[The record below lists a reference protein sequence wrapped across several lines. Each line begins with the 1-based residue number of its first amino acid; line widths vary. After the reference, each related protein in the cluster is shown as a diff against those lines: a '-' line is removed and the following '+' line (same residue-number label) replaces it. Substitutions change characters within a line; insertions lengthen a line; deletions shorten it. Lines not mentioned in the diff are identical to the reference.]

1 MALSLPK
8 IVIVTINI
16 NITHHWSQ
24 SPSLTSLPQEETMIL
39 SENGL
44 WVVALLFIT
53 VFLSASTIRNTR
65 NLIIKISF
73 PDLSLSEQYYGF
85 NSATE
90 LQSFQM
96 DSKPHWRRLVFT
108 ILRRKQNSLMD
119 QSLAFCLFL
128 SGFRQFLFS
137 GSYRDHI
144 FNAILKYLR
153 FPYPSWLM
161 LGSLPF
167 HQVKS
172 WINSRCQK
180 QSNMI
185 KDSPSDPE
193 VRHLPCGILICARS
207 PKVVIKF
214 KFKDFEFNR
223 EKAPFPKVHTFRKK
237 AVLYI

>member
-90 LQSFQM
+90 LQSFQL
-96 DSKPHWRRLVFT
+96 DSKPHWHRLIFT

-128 SGFRQFLFS
+128 SGVRKFLFFWIIS
-137 GSYRDHI
+137 QPHFLCYFEVFALPTS
-144 FNAILKYLR
+144 FLANA
-153 FPYPSWLM
+153 WL
-161 LGSLPF
+161 LALPPGE
-167 HQVKS
+167 
-172 WINSRCQK
+172 I
-180 QSNMI
+180 M
-185 KDSPSDPE
+185 DSF
-193 VRHLPCGILICARS
+193 
-207 PKVVIKF
+207 KVS
-214 KFKDFEFNR
+214 
-223 EKAPFPKVHTFRKK
+223 KAK
-237 AVLYI
+237 